1 MKIYDEYVIRLMEAY
16 LTGKLD
22 DAGRKEW
29 EAWCGA
35 CEKNR
40 KFFERVCREDRI
52 AREVPLY
59 AEVDG
64 EKAFRHFQKR
74 IRGRKWLRRL
84 VRCAAVLL
92 LPLGVDLPP
101 KHDGIDLHRGDDEAV
116 QGTAACQA

>member
-22 DAGRKEW
+22 DAGRKEL

-52 AREVPLY
+52 A
-59 AEVDG
+59 
-64 EKAFRHFQKR
+64 
-74 IRGRKWLRRL
+74 GRCRCMRRWTGRRL
-84 VRCAAVLL
+84 SGIFRNAS
-92 LPLGVDLPP
+92 G
-101 KHDGIDLHRGDDEAV
+101 DGSG
-116 QGTAACQA
+116 